1 MGLPRAGL
9 LRRRDGRHG
18 ARARA
23 RADARRGR
31 VGPRRARGAL
41 GRRRG
46 RAAAARPR
54 HAARG
59 RGVRPDRGGA
69 RRAGGAARLRGVG
82 ERPGRPR
89 RGDARR
95 RRAVRGAGR
104 AACRLP
110 RRLAARAAHAG
121 DARADRRGA
130 HRDDAARGAAREH
143 RARRPVRHGRGPR
156 GARRR
161 APRRRRARRARRR
174 AADARAPRAAASQP
188 HRHAPQRLREPGGG
202 GRAPAARRRRRPRRA
217 RRRGARRRARD
228 AAAMTTRPPNV
239 LLVMVDQLAASWL
252 PAYGHGVVRA
262 PNLTALAGAGT
273 VFDAAY
279 CASPLCAP
287 SRASLLTGRLPSGT
301 RVYDNAAEMR
311 ASLPTVTHALR
322 AAGYATALAG
332 KMHFV
337 GPDQLHGF
345 EERLT
350 PDVYP
355 AGLDW
360 TPDWRAPLS
369 ERLPWY
375 HTMESVVSPGVSA
388 ASMQVDYDDEVCF
401 HAVRALFDHARQRPG
416 EPFFLVA
423 SFTSPHDPWELPRRY
438 WDRYDPAAIEPPAV
452 PAIPLEDADPHS
464 RRLRAMCG
472 IDEAALSDDQ
482 VRHARH
488 AYFAAI
494 SYVDERIGEVL
505 GALREAGLEDDTLVV
520 FTADHGEMLG
530 ERGLWYKMAFFE
542 DSARVPLVVRGP
554 VDLVRAGARVARPVS
569 QLDLVPALLELCGAT
584 PDEAPADLDGV
595 SLAPLLRDVGAARA
609 APVVAEY
616 LAEGVTAPAVMVRDG
631 ALKYVRCRGDP
642 DQLYD
647 LAADPRETDHIA
659 GDSRGAA
666 LAAEADRRWDLA
678 ALERDVR
685 ASQRERRLVVPAL
698 NRGRYAAWDYAPP
711 AGGAM
716 RYVRSRADLYELQR
730 RSRLDA
736 PAGDP

>member
-1 MGLPRAGL
+1 MT
-9 LRRRDGRHG
+9 
-18 ARARA
+18 
-23 RADARRGR
+23 
-31 VGPRRARGAL
+31 
-41 GRRRG
+41 
-46 RAAAARPR
+46 
-54 HAARG
+54 
-59 RGVRPDRGGA
+59 
-69 RRAGGAARLRGVG
+69 
-82 ERPGRPR
+82 
-89 RGDARR
+89 
-95 RRAVRGAGR
+95 
-104 AACRLP
+104 
-110 RRLAARAAHAG
+110 
-121 DARADRRGA
+121 
-130 HRDDAARGAAREH
+130 
-143 RARRPVRHGRGPR
+143 
-156 GARRR
+156 
-161 APRRRRARRARRR
+161 
-174 AADARAPRAAASQP
+174 
-188 HRHAPQRLREPGGG
+188 QR
-202 GRAPAARRRRRPRRA
+202 
-217 RRRGARRRARD
+217 
-228 AAAMTTRPPNV
+228 MPNV

-252 PAYGHGVVRA
+252 PAYGHGVVQA
-262 PNLTALAGAGT
+262 PNLTALAAAGT

-287 SRASLLTGRLPSGT
+287 SRASLLTGRLPSRT

-388 ASMQVDYDDEVCF
+388 ASMQVDYDDEVRF
-401 HAVRALFDHARQRPG
+401 HAVRALFDHARKRPG

-423 SFTSPHDPWELPRRY
+423 SFTSPHDPWELPGRY
-438 WDRYDPAAIEPPAV
+438 WDRYDPDDIPLPAV
-452 PAIPLEDADPHS
+452 PAIPYEEADPHS
-464 RRLRAMCG
+464 RRLRDMCG
-472 IDEAALSDDQ
+472 TDAAALSDEQ
-482 VRHARH
+482 IRRARH

-505 GALREAGLEDDTLVV
+505 GALREAGLEDDTVVV

-530 ERGLWYKMAFFE
+530 ERGLWFKMAFFE

-554 VDLVRAGARVARPVS
+554 AELVRPGARVAAPVS
-569 QLDLVPALLELCGAT
+569 QLDIAPTLLELCGVAS
-584 PDEAPADLDGV
+584 DEALAAIDGA
-595 SLAPLLRDVGAARA
+595 SLAGVLREEGGGEGEGARD

-616 LAEGVTAPAVMVRDG
+616 LAEGVTGPAVMVRAG
-631 ALKYVRCRGDP
+631 ALKFVRCPGDP

-647 LAADPRETDHIA
+647 LAADPRELRNIA
-659 GDSRGAA
+659 GDERGAA

-678 ALERDVR
+678 ALERDVLD
-685 ASQRERRLVVPAL
+685 SQRERRLVVPAL
-698 NRGRYAAWDYAPP
+698 DRGRYAAWDYAPP
-711 AGGAM
+711 PDGAM
-716 RYVRSRADLYELQR
+716 RYVRSKADLYELQR

-736 PAGDP
+736 PVRDS